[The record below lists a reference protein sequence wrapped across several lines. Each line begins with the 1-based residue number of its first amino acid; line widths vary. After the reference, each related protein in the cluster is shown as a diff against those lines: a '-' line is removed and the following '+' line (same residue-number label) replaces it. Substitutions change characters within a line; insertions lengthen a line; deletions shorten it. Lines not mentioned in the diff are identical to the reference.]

1 MIRQKALLEI
11 DQATSLMEAFSQNQ
25 LHDLL
30 PFLRIGQ
37 KGAKKNYRLCIDCP
51 TDSKVRIA
59 NKLEDSLGIT
69 FEWVEYNTSEPE
81 PAPVASGMT
90 PEFKD
95 YVKKVAKAKG

>member
-1 MIRQKALLEI
+1 VIRQKALLEI

-30 PFLRIGQ
+30 PFLRIDQ

-69 FEWVEYNTSEPE
+69 FEWVEYDTSK
-81 PAPVASGMT
+81 PAPEATGMT

-95 YVKKVAKAKG
+95 YVKKVAKARG

>member
-11 DQATSLMEAFSQNQ
+11 DQATSLIEAFSQNQ

-51 TDSKVRIA
+51 IDSKARIA
-59 NKLEDSLGIT
+59 NKLEDSLGLT
-69 FEWVEYNTSEPE
+69 FEWNEYDTSKPVPE
-81 PAPVASGMT
+81 ATGMT

-95 YVKKVAKAKG
+95 YAKKVAKAKE